1 MCKDWKQG
9 GCNHHFPELK
19 RKRNILRNILSLFTP
34 ARMSVVVVA
43 FTLVVGISY
52 LMQINVTATKGYQI
66 KELEKQI
73 SQLTENNKKLNLKH
87 IELQS
92 MANVIEQVPSL
103 NLVVTENIETITPI
117 GGVVAMR

>member
-9 GCNHHFPELK
+9 GCNHHYPELK